1 MKKILV
7 LLIAI
12 SNNFG
17 FSQKYYPS
25 YRGIQSKIIDFDIKN
40 PNVYNGKTELTKIT
54 KFDSI
59 TRITLERF
67 IIDRINYHRQ
77 LLGRAPLKYEPALR
91 PMCYHQ
97 VVYQRLAKQ
106 QTHCQIDNISNWN
119 ELNFIDRK
127 KLVTDIEIGRA
138 GEGLIDQS
146 IQIPG
151 SWDNTYPAQT
161 YKSVVDKFFTPGYG
175 YPTSPTHWN
184 DIMSADYDCIY
195 IYYDFNWLGGE
206 LIDCYTPSN
215 VTLVYAKKK

>member
-12 SNNFG
+12 SNNFS

-40 PNVYNGKTELTKIT
+40 PKVYNGKTELTKIT

-67 IIDRINYHRQ
+67 IIDRLNYHRQ

-106 QTHCQIDNISNWN
+106 QTHCQIDNIANWN
-119 ELNFIDRK
+119 ELDFIDRK

-138 GEGLIDQS
+138 GEGLISMTTQL
-146 IQIPG
+146 PG
-151 SWDNTYPAQT
+151 ELDPTYPT
-161 YKSVVDKFFTPGYG
+161 PTFKELVDEFFTPDYG
-175 YPTSPTHWN
+175 YPTSKAHW
-184 DIMSADYDCIY
+184 DQVMSADYDCIY
-195 IYYDFNWLGGE
+195 IYYDFHWRGK
-206 LIDCYTPSN
+206 ITDCYSDSN